1 MDHLED
7 FKDKETI
14 NLRPDRVHALFHL
27 VLGIIFFFGA
37 ALAFAGLASVLC
49 SYLVFGE
56 VASIREMSGLLDGL
70 KTHPI
75 VLKLFVFISSSLPLI
90 AAALLACIFIKAAPV
105 RFLSLNRP
113 KNRVWFGLSIVF
125 VIVCVP
131 LMGLMLEA
139 NKLIDFSQ
147 WPEFY
152 EWLQMQE
159 NTNNGMYEAMIG
171 EKNTAS
177 FITSIL
183 FMALMPA
190 IAEEIFFR
198 GFLMNV
204 FNGLF
209 KNMHV
214 AIFVT
219 AVIFSLIHLQ
229 FMKFIPMFFLAVVF
243 GYAAYWSGSI
253 WTSVI
258 AHFLNNTLA
267 VAQLYFITDGDYTK
281 AIEEGANI
289 PILVSGVLIAI
300 GVALFVYIQKNSSTK
315 TENFYV

>member
-229 FMKFIPMFFLAVVF
+229 FMKFIPMLFLAVVF

-258 AHFLNNTLA
+258 AHFLNNALA